1 MLKILVFILI
11 FTSSVSLKA
20 ATIEAFVSILP
31 QQYFVQR
38 IGGDRVNVNV
48 MVKPGQSPET
58 FEPSPKLMSLYSK
71 ADVYF
76 TIEMPFE
83 QVWIDRVASLNQRVS
98 VVNTQ
103 PHSDSQSPLLPDQ
116 HSHDKFDPH
125 TWLSPVLAIAQ
136 ANVIVHELS
145 RLSPEDKE
153 LFFNNYKEL
162 EKELNALDDELSR
175 LFEARSGLNFVTFHP
190 AFSYFAQQYGLTQL
204 AIEVEGKEPSAKQ
217 IARIVNRIRDK
228 NVAFI
233 LIERQFNQMIP
244 KTIAHSVGAKLLVL
258 DPLALDYL
266 SNMRDIAAKINKAL
280 F

>member
-11 FTSSVSLKA
+11 LASSVSLKA

-103 PHSDSQSPLLPDQ
+103 PHSDSQSPLLPHQ
-116 HSHDKFDPH
+116 HSRNKFDPH

-136 ANVIVHELS
+136 AKVIVHELS

-153 LFFNNYKEL
+153 LFFSNYKEL
-162 EKELNALDDELSR
+162 EKELNVLDDELSR
-175 LFEARSGLNFVTFHP
+175 LFDARNGLNFVTFHP
-190 AFSYFAQQYGLTQL
+190 AFSYFAQRYRLTQL

-217 IARIVNRIRDK
+217 IAQIVNRIQDK
-228 NVAFI
+228 NVAYI

>member
-11 FTSSVSLKA
+11 LASSVSLKA

-103 PHSDSQSPLLPDQ
+103 PHSDSQSPLLPHQ
-116 HSHDKFDPH
+116 HSRNKFDPH

-136 ANVIVHELS
+136 AKVIVHELS

-153 LFFNNYKEL
+153 LFFSNYKEL
-162 EKELNALDDELSR
+162 ERELNVLDDELSR
-175 LFEARSGLNFVTFHP
+175 LFDARNGLNFVTFHP
-190 AFSYFAQQYGLTQL
+190 AFSYFAQQYSLTQL

-217 IARIVNRIRDK
+217 IAQIVNRIQDK
-228 NVAFI
+228 NVAYI